1 VWLKDAFAGDLL
13 LSGPFSSDDTSLAD
27 KMGTQ
32 FPELEGAM
40 SISKLADTHR
50 KHTFGKALEI
60 KELCSVVHSKCQQR
74 IEETTTDLIGSPLNE
89 KDRLSLAA
97 KMPQTESEAETFW
110 RVVL

>member
-1 VWLKDAFAGDLL
+1 MWLKDAFVGDLL
-13 LSGPFSSDDTSLAD
+13 LSGPFSKEDTSLAD

-32 FPELEGAM
+32 FVELEGSM
-40 SISKLADTHR
+40 SISQLADTHR

-74 IEETTTDLIGSPLNE
+74 IEETTVDMISSPLIE
-89 KDRLSLAA
+89 TDRLTLVT
-97 KMPQTESEAETFW
+97 KMPQTVSEAETFW